1 MKNWIV
7 TALILSALVSC
18 KSSAPSLA
26 LSGDPLVGT
35 YKVTAYD
42 VPTYGDVNAKFRLT
56 SEAGVYTADIRNDL
70 NVVKVHKTEVTGT
83 RIYIEASAGSQ
94 DIYFDLTV
102 KGDSVTGWLSDMYR
116 VAGIKEQFKN
126 RK

>member
-1 MKNWIV
+1 MKHWISI
-7 TALILSALVSC
+7 ALIFSALASC

-26 LSGDPLVGT
+26 KSDDPLVGD
-35 YKVTAYD
+35 YKVTAFD

-56 SEAGVYTADIRNDL
+56 SEGGVYTADIRNDL
-70 NVVKVHKTEVTGT
+70 NVVKVHKTEVTGA

-116 VAGIKEQFKN
+116 VVGIKEQLKHS
-126 RK
+126 K